1 MSSLSRRS
9 LLQLAGGAAA
19 LPLASGLTGAA
30 LAATPG
36 TLTIAYN
43 VNLPSFDPT
52 VGLSAVNPTIQSI
65 YQAVFDPYI
74 GQAPDLSFKPGL
86 LTKWGWN
93 EDRSK
98 ITLDVRKGATWHDGS
113 PVTPED
119 VVWSL
124 TRAADPKGG
133 NPIQFVWSK
142 VGNYKIDGNTITGDV
157 LEFEPT
163 LFKWMAFL
171 TGYVLPKAYYEKVG
185 AEGFEKAPIGSGP
198 YKVDAF
204 ERNAFL
210 RLKAHPG
217 YWGPKPAFETVVF
230 KFITDPTSRVAEM
243 ESGGSD
249 LTFEIPYEEF
259 DRLKA
264 KPGLAGQ
271 TKPVSDIAMIF
282 LTDIDPML
290 DRNVRLA
297 ANHAIDKKAIVDRL
311 LKGYG
316 VPIAT
321 LEAPGYAA
329 FDPSIKVAYD
339 PELAKSLLAKSGYS
353 PEKPVKFTIQTT
365 RGFKP
370 KDYEM
375 IQAIVGM
382 WRKVG
387 IDATIEVY
395 EIAKHF
401 ELRARHALAPAAFY
415 NWGNAIG
422 DPSTSTGFA
431 MFGPSPHCAWKGKD
445 LVERIGP
452 LWGEKDEAK
461 RIAGYK
467 AVDKYI
473 AEEGEVIPLFQY
485 VQPIIHKK
493 GTQGRVAGQRH
504 DPSAARHA
512 GLGRGFRE
520 GRHQDAMG
528 RADQTTRPRPA
539 HTVRC
544 GGDRLR
550 AAARR
555 AGRSHRHDDPAR
567 RLGSRH
573 RPAARVLRSRP
584 ADPRSSLRSGSA
596 RSQAAISA
604 ARSACGRACSNCC
617 WRGCRPPS
625 SLRCSQR

>member
-1 MSSLSRRS
+1 MRDHQISRRTM
-9 LLQLAGGAAA
+9 LQLAGAAA
-19 LPLASGLTGAA
+19 LPLAAGLPIHSARAA
-30 LAATPG
+30 AG

-52 VGLSAVNPTIQSI
+52 VGVSAVNPTIQSI
-65 YQAVFDPYI
+65 YQAIFDPYI
-74 GQAPDLSFKPGL
+74 GQAADLSFKPGL

-98 ITLDVRKGATWHDGS
+98 VTMELRSDATWHDGS
-113 PVTPED
+113 KVTPED

-142 VGNYKIDGNTITGDV
+142 INNFKIDGQTITADV
-157 LEFEPT
+157 VEFEPV

-217 YWGPKPAFETVVF
+217 YWGPKPAFDTVVF
-230 KFITDPTSRVAEM
+230 KFVTDPTSRVAEI

-249 LTFEIPYEEF
+249 ITFEIPYEEF

-264 KPGLAGQ
+264 KPNLAGLTQ
-271 TKPVSDIAMIF
+271 PISDIGMIF

-297 ANHAIDKKAIVDRL
+297 ANHAIDKKAIVEKL
-311 LKGYG
+311 LRGYG
-316 VPIAT
+316 VPIDT
-321 LEAPGYAA
+321 LEAPEYAA
-329 FDPSIKVAYD
+329 FDPSIKTAYD

-353 PEKPVKFTIQTT
+353 TAKPVKFTIQTT

-375 IQAIVGM
+375 VQAIAGM

-387 IDATIEVY
+387 IEANIEVY
-395 EIAKHF
+395 EIAQHF

-422 DPSTSTGFA
+422 DPTTSTGFA
-431 MFGPSPHCAWKGKD
+431 MFGPSPHSAWKGKD
-445 LVERIGP
+445 LIERIGP
-452 LWGEKDEAK
+452 LWGEKDDAK
-461 RIAGYK
+461 RIAGWK

-473 AEEGEVIPLFQY
+473 AEEGEVIPLLQY

-493 GTQGRVAGQRH
+493 GLKVVPQANGMILPQLVTQG
-504 DPSAARHA
+504 
-512 GLGRGFRE
+512 
-520 GRHQDAMG
+520 
-528 RADQTTRPRPA
+528 
-539 HTVRC
+539 
-544 GGDRLR
+544 
-550 AAARR
+550 
-555 AGRSHRHDDPAR
+555 
-567 RLGSRH
+567 
-573 RPAARVLRSRP
+573 
-584 ADPRSSLRSGSA
+584 
-596 RSQAAISA
+596 
-604 ARSACGRACSNCC
+604 
-617 WRGCRPPS
+617 
-625 SLRCSQR
+625 

>member
-1 MSSLSRRS
+1 MGSPFLSRRS
-9 LLQLAGGAAA
+9 ILQLAGAAT
-19 LPLASGLTGAA
+19 LPLAPGMLFRPAQ
-30 LAATPG
+30 AATPG

-52 VGLSAVNPTIQSI
+52 IGLSAVNPTIQSI
-65 YQAVFDPYI
+65 YQSIFDPYI
-74 GQAPDLSFKPGL
+74 AQAPDLSFKPGL

-93 EDRSK
+93 ADRSK
-98 ITLDVRKGATWHDGS
+98 ITLEVRKDATWHDGS
-113 PVTPED
+113 KVTPED

-124 TRAADPKGG
+124 KRAADPKSG
-133 NPIQFVWSK
+133 NPIQFVWAK
-142 VGNYKIDGNTITGDV
+142 VGNYSIDGNTITGDV

-171 TGYVLPKAYYEKVG
+171 TGYILPKAYFEKVG

-210 RLKAHPG
+210 RLKAHPT
-217 YWGPKPAFETVVF
+217 YWGGKPAFDTVVF
-230 KFITDPTSRVAEM
+230 KFVTDPTSRVAEI

-264 KPGLAGQ
+264 KSGLAGQ

-282 LTDIDPML
+282 ITDIEPML

-297 ANHAIDKKAIVDRL
+297 AHHAIDKKAIVDRL

-329 FDPSIKVAYD
+329 FDSSITVAYD

-353 PEKPVKFTIQTT
+353 PEKPVTFKIQTT

-387 IDATIEVY
+387 IEATIEVY
-395 EIAKHF
+395 EIAQHY

-461 RIAGYK
+461 RIAGWK

-493 GTQGRVAGQRH
+493 GLKVVAQANGMILPQLVT
-504 DPSAARHA
+504 SA
-512 GLGRGFRE
+512 
-520 GRHQDAMG
+520 
-528 RADQTTRPRPA
+528 
-539 HTVRC
+539 
-544 GGDRLR
+544 
-550 AAARR
+550 
-555 AGRSHRHDDPAR
+555 
-567 RLGSRH
+567 
-573 RPAARVLRSRP
+573 
-584 ADPRSSLRSGSA
+584 
-596 RSQAAISA
+596 
-604 ARSACGRACSNCC
+604 
-617 WRGCRPPS
+617 
-625 SLRCSQR
+625 